1 MIRTDEDAFI
11 CDMAETYHIYDWRSL
26 PVSLASTLAAGLRE
40 NSRIKMMMA
49 EAKVDPELLLMA
61 RVVDNTALL
70 LWLIGGGSKSGIDKP
85 SSVAMRILEAAEPK
99 ETAAPKKSEYRGFSS
114 GEDFMEWRASMLTE

>member
-26 PVSLASTLAAGLRE
+26 PVSMTSTLAAGLRE
-40 NSRIKMMMA
+40 NSRIKMKMA
-49 EAKVDPELLLMA
+49 GAKVDPEILLMA

-85 SSVAMRILEAAEPK
+85 VSVASSILEAAEPK
-99 ETAAPKKSEYRGFSS
+99 ETKESGYGKFNS
-114 GEDFMEWRASMLTE
+114 GEDFMKWRASMLTE

>member
-26 PVSLASTLAAGLRE
+26 PASLASTLAAGLRE
-40 NSRIKMMMA
+40 NSRIKMKIAGVM
-49 EAKVDPELLLMA
+49 VDPELLLMA

-70 LWLIGGGSKSGIDKP
+70 LCQNARSMGIDMEIP
-85 SSVAMRILEAAEPK
+85 MSVAWELLHATDPEKPE
-99 ETAAPKKSEYRGFSS
+99 KKEYRSFDS
-114 GEDFMEWRASMLTE
+114 GEDFMKWRASMLTE

>member
-40 NSRIKMMMA
+40 NSRIKMKMA
-49 EAKVDPELLLMA
+49 GAEVDPGLLLMA

-70 LWLIGGGSKSGIDKP
+70 LCQNARSMGVDLAIP
-85 SSVAMRILEAAEPK
+85 ESVALKILHVSEPK
-99 ETAAPKKSEYRGFSS
+99 KPEKKEYRGFDS
-114 GEDFMEWRASMLTE
+114 GEDFMKWRESILTE